1 MTQQRVTV
9 FDTISKTDADYFM
22 QHAAEFK
29 TYNLQ
34 VDLNSIG
41 RDVDAAMQIGRI
53 IRRNEGAISVAK
65 NAKCYSSCALIYIV
79 GVRTIT

>member
-1 MTQQRVTV
+1 LTQQQVSI
-9 FDTISKTDADYFM
+9 FDTISKTNADYFM
-22 QHAAEFK
+22 QRAAEFQ

-41 RDVDAAMQIGRI
+41 GDINAAVQIGRI
-53 IRRNEGAISVAK
+53 IKRNEGAISVPT
-65 NAKCYSSCALIYIV
+65 NAKGFSSYALIYIA